1 MSHIVRV
8 KTFPDARK
16 ERVIVRSAAK
26 NAPTQNEDHSIIIYN
41 TIIELEVYV
50 REPAQH
56 NMANNR
62 VRQLVAQHCNVPIER
77 VRMQSGAR
85 SRSKTFVVQ

>member
-1 MSHIVRV
+1 MLVRV

-16 ERVIVRSAAK
+16 ERVLMRSK
-26 NAPTQNEDHSIIIYN
+26 KQESNIPSESNYNSINDI
-41 TIIELEVYV
+41 IIELEVYV

-56 NMANNR
+56 NLATNR

-85 SRSKTFVVQ
+85 SRNKTFVVQ